1 MRHKTVEHL
10 IERVQ
15 KNVEA
20 RRPGIAH
27 YRVKGRPVWS
37 VEYDTNCWY
46 LYHYNLIIL
55 SYNEQT
61 GKVHEWIDQISVS
74 DQQGMNGFLNALG
87 VNYYVRRAGRTARYA

>member
-1 MRHKTVEHL
+1 MRHKTVERL

-27 YRVKGRPVWS
+27 HRAWS

-87 VNYYVRRAGRTARYA
+87 VKHYISRAGRTARYV